1 MSERVQQE
9 IELACDADEA
19 WAQVV
24 DAGWLGDDGDLRPEP
39 GAEGHVVDDG
49 ELRVL
54 LVEQV
59 VPGERLVFRWAS
71 FADEPSRVEI
81 DVVRTLVGSRV
92 TVTETPLR
100 ATAMAGS
107 LAGAR

>member
-1 MSERVQQE
+1 MS
-9 IELACDADEA
+9 
-19 WAQVV
+19 
-24 DAGWLGDDGDLRPEP
+24 DG
-39 GAEGHVVDDG
+39 
-49 ELRVL
+49 
-54 LVEQV
+54 
-59 VPGERLVFRWAS
+59 VPGERLVFRWVS

-107 LAGAR
+107 LAGVR